1 MPYQFNQ
8 ASTGNVIVD
17 ALKQLQ
23 QSTGRIDSDD
33 KLAYVTEKMKTFGA
47 KTLLGG
53 MFYISSDMVLG
64 KDPGARLNARILYG
78 DMSFIAELGSFG
90 CLSLGG
96 ATSFDVVDGLS
107 LNFSNP
113 EVIGVDNQLDCRQN
127 TGCLTAGQQGEQSAR
142 TNEQMRQLTLQVP
155 VLAIEAC
162 LNA

>member
-1 MPYQFNQ
+1 MPRQLNLEP
-8 ASTGNVIVD
+8 TGNVIVD

-47 KTLLGG
+47 QTLLGG
-53 MFYISSDMVLG
+53 MFYISSDLVLG
-64 KDPGARLNARILYG
+64 KDPGARRNDRILYG

-96 ATSFDVVDGLS
+96 ATAFDVVDGLS

-113 EVIGVDNQLDCRQN
+113 EVIGVVNQLDRRHI
-127 TGCLTAGQQGEQSAR
+127 TGSLTAGQQDEQSAR
-142 TNEQMRQLTLQVP
+142 TNEQMHQLTLQVP

-162 LNA
+162 LSA